1 VTLNIESIDYED
13 IETLVRYGIHF
24 WDLTP
29 YKDQFEYNPDTVR
42 DLVTHVA
49 DDHYLRVVRLDGE
62 IVGFIGFLLHPFIFS
77 NLVQQATEVFFYVHP
92 SYRKDGVGEALL
104 QRAEEDMKRIGVDI
118 MALGDMTSSSDLDK
132 AYRARGFG
140 LSERTYHKA
149 L

>member
-42 DLVTHVA
+42 ELVTHVA
-49 DDHYLRVVRLDGE
+49 DDHYLRVVRCDGE

-92 SYRKDGVGEALL
+92 SYRKEYNKQQRYSSMFILL
-104 QRAEEDMKRIGVDI
+104 TERMELERPFYK
-118 MALGDMTSSSDLDK
+118 
-132 AYRARGFG
+132 G
-140 LSERTYHKA
+140 LKKI
-149 L
+149 